1 MDRKNREE
9 RRRKKKRYMQR
20 EDRVRPML
28 KLIRHSVTMYIDDW
42 ESYFLAF
49 DIICCEFLMQLLSN
63 HISISIPR
71 KNKTPG
77 VRIYMVLCQNQDGNT
92 RTEANG
98 SPMMLLG
105 KVATLWALLAGI
117 LVSWCPTLACCML
130 IKISKGAL

>member
-1 MDRKNREE
+1 
-9 RRRKKKRYMQR
+9 
-20 EDRVRPML
+20 
-28 KLIRHSVTMYIDDW
+28 MYIGDW

-49 DIICCEFLMQLLSN
+49 DTICCEFLMQLLSN

-71 KNKTPG
+71 KNKT
-77 VRIYMVLCQNQDGNT
+77 T
-92 RTEANG
+92 KANG

-105 KVATLWALLAGI
+105 KMATLWALLAGM